1 MTASR
6 RDQLVQTAVDLFY
19 SNGYHATGIEKILTT
34 AGVSKPTLYRH
45 FDSKNELI
53 VAALQ
58 KWDDD
63 SRTWL
68 EEEVDKRASTPRE
81 RLLAV
86 FDAYH
91 DWFREEGFQGC
102 MFMNA
107 IVEYPEQDNPIHL
120 AALEHKRFVTA
131 YMRDLLHDGGTADAD
146 ELADQLMILLEGAI
160 VTAHANGN
168 SDAGPRARTMAEKIL
183 DGALA

>member
-45 FDSKNELI
+45 FNSKDELI

-58 KWDDD
+58 KWDDE

-68 EEEVDKRASTPRE
+68 EEEVDKRATKPRE

-86 FDAYH
+86 FDTYH

-120 AALEHKRFVTA
+120 AALEHKRFVTGF
-131 YMRDLLHDGGTADAD
+131 MRDLLQEDGAADAD
-146 ELADQLMILLEGAI
+146 EMADQLTILLEGAI
-160 VTAHANGN
+160 VTAHANG
-168 SDAGPRARTMAEKIL
+168 SSESAPRARRMAEKLL
-183 DGALA
+183 DGALT

>member
-19 SNGYHATGIEKILTT
+19 SNGYHATGIEKILTA

-45 FDSKNELI
+45 FNSKDELI

-58 KWDDD
+58 KWDED

-68 EEEVDKRASTPRE
+68 EEEVQKRGGTPRE

-86 FDAYH
+86 FDTYH

-102 MFMNA
+102 MFINA
-107 IVEYPEQDNPIHL
+107 IVEYPEQENPIHV
-120 AALEHKRFVTA
+120 ATLEHKHFVTA
-131 YMRDLLHDGGTADAD
+131 YMRNLLREGGAADAD

-160 VTAHANGN
+160 VTAHANGR
-168 SDAGPRARTMAEKIL
+168 SDPAQRARSMAEKIL
-183 DGALA
+183 DGALS